1 MREMFIQRCRYFLQ
15 RYVYGAQENTDGK
28 PLVVPVEERAVIDA
42 SDLSEHQFTINPTWL
57 AYGKK
62 AGQKLLS
69 QAVGSSQLIPHDGDV
84 SFDDDGIDSRDDN
97 ENSYREEMQ
106 MGCDWGK
113 ETLCT
118 CSNQENWSAGPCDNV
133 RAVPVRQMRKT
144 TSSSST
150 GRRSCVVDACNYL
163 EERRDAADDILT
175 EDEDHDG
182 EEEEED
188 HSTYFERS
196 ACAIA
201 DVAGPENDHYRFM
214 NDQNNANC
222 ASSSFLRK
230 AGGSCCSTGAKGRR
244 FSKCRSST
252 RNM

>member
-163 EERRDAADDILT
+163 EERRDAADDILSDQ
-175 EDEDHDG
+175 DEDHDG

-222 ASSSFLRK
+222 GNTFCQQQFFK
-230 AGGSCCSTGAKGRR
+230 KGRR
-244 FSKCRSST
+244 KLLFNRSKGPSF
-252 RNM
+252 

>member
-84 SFDDDGIDSRDDN
+84 SFDEDGIDSRDDN

-144 TSSSST
+144 TSSTCST
-150 GRRSCVVDACNYL
+150 GRRSCVVDVCNYL
-163 EERRDAADDILT
+163 EERRDAADDILSDQ
-175 EDEDHDG
+175 DEDHDG

-214 NDQNNANC
+214 NDQNNANYGNTFC
-222 ASSSFLRK
+222 QQQQRQFFK
-230 AGGSCCSTGAKGRR
+230 KGRR
-244 FSKCRSST
+244 KLLFNRSKGPSF
-252 RNM
+252 